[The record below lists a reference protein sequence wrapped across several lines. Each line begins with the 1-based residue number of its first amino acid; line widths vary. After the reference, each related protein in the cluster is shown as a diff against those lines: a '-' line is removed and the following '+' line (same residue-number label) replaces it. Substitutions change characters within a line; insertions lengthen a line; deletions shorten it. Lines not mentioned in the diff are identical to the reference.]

1 MAEVK
6 TPKTQTGTAAKR
18 AEHEKRVAEY
28 NAEKIPVIIPRPT
41 DEVEDSV
48 TITLN
53 GKNYQI
59 QYDAEVM
66 IPRSVALIV
75 EESLKNKREADA
87 IARARAGSRPLSG
100 I

>member
-6 TPKTQTGTAAKR
+6 APKTPTESEKK

-53 GKNYQI
+53 GRNYQI
-59 QYDAEVM
+59 QYDVEVM